1 MKKMK
6 TLEQL
11 REELKSLY
19 DGFFTDNGIDPITGI
34 WKNAPKGKNLRFATM
49 PHIGFNYVEAPKKI
63 LFVGYDIGNDERGKL
78 QSFDERDFS
87 CLDLSKL
94 NPHIA
99 GTYLETLY
107 LFAQSN
113 DTYKEKWEYFMNSQS
128 PNVSV
133 VRDSVG
139 KIDLD
144 ANMLSNV
151 ALTNLHKFVTVAR
164 GSENDLKEVEGRRGA
179 SDRDWFGLRSKIED
193 LLIGEIKILK
203 PDIIWFQ
210 GLYTINDSIWNKMV
224 AVCDWEMYKYHSYHP
239 SDFNK
244 GRNTPRYISSV
255 NGMKVE

>member
-1 MKKMK
+1 MK

-11 REELKSLY
+11 REEIKSLY
-19 DGFFTDNGIDPITGI
+19 DGFFAYNEIDPITGI
-34 WKNAPKGKNLRFATM
+34 WKNAPEGRNLRFATM

-63 LFVGYDIGNDERGKL
+63 LFVGYDIGNDEVGKL
-78 QSFDERDFS
+78 QSFNERDFG

-107 LFAQSN
+107 LFAQSD
-113 DTYKEKWEYFMNSQS
+113 DTYKEMWEYFMNSQS
-128 PNVSV
+128 PNKSV
-133 VRDSVG
+133 IRYSVG

-151 ALTNLHKFVTVAR
+151 ALTNLHKFVTIGR
-164 GSENDLKEVEGRRGA
+164 GKKNDLGKVEGRKGA
-179 SDRDWFGLRSKIED
+179 LDRDWFGIRSKIED

-210 GLYTINDSIWNKMV
+210 GKNAINQSIWDKMV
-224 AVCDWEMYKYHSYHP
+224 AVCDWEMSKYHSDHP
-239 SDFNK
+239 SYYGK
-244 GRNTPRYISSV
+244 IKANTPQYICSV
-255 NGMKVE
+255 NGKKVK